1 MDCKTHLQSCKKKH
15 VKRETQISKKAILP
29 VTAGTFN
36 HDKVFEL
43 KWLDS
48 WTNLDALVVPSL
60 QIMKELFVFLQ
71 ILVIAPKPKGVFF
84 AFCVLFYASSY
95 WGLHRSVRKKKTS
108 TLYKSPGNEMNRRQE
123 NVEHHSVQIEM
134 WSPISLVVKSD
145 CTLWRSHYKQ
155 RFNVF
160 LVVDVIKCPCISIYF
175 FIQNKLITSNLKKKI

>member
-15 VKRETQISKKAILP
+15 VKRETQISKQAILP
-29 VTAGTFN
+29 VIAGTFN

-60 QIMKELFVFLQ
+60 QIMKELFVFFQ

-155 RFNVF
+155 GFNVF
-160 LVVDVIKCPCISIYF
+160 LVVEVVKCSYIYLF
-175 FIQNKLITSNLKKKI
+175 LH